1 MAPYQSSTLP
11 NLSWYFFQRRIILTL
26 CLTNASTATYGPLVG
41 GHLRP
46 LGWTKVARIYPSSST
61 SCHGGSL
68 VCEL

>member
-41 GHLRP
+41 KDGPRWQGSIPVQVLRVMEDP
-46 LGWTKVARIYPSSST
+46 
-61 SCHGGSL
+61 
-68 VCEL
+68 